1 MIAMLSGKK
10 TYIVLA
16 LFIAWKV
23 AQIVTGDASIET
35 AGDEIVAALAGMT
48 LRAGIAKAVKS

>member
-16 LFIAWKV
+16 LFIAWKM

-35 AGDEIVAALAGMT
+35 AGDEIVAAIAGMM
-48 LRAGIAKAVKS
+48 LRAGIAKGA

>member
-1 MIAMLSGKK
+1 MIDTLKGKK

-23 AQIVTGDASIET
+23 AQIVTGDASVET
-35 AGDEIVAALAGMT
+35 AGDEIVAAIAGMT
-48 LRAGIAKAVKS
+48 MRAGIAKGK